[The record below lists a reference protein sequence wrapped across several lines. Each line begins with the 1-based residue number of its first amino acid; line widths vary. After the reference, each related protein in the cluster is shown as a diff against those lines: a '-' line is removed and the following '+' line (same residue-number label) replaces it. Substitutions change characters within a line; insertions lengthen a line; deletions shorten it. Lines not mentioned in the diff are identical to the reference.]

1 MKFMVN
7 DKIMGVIGGMCL
19 GSALSHVFIIH
30 FVDRLILKSL
40 GIRLGLR
47 FAYMDAD
54 VTMSMLLLA
63 LVLYTTFK
71 VNSRTFAIFTYVGM
85 VIWALPMIMFYI
97 SLI

>member
-1 MKFMVN
+1 MVF
-7 DKIMGVIGGMCL
+7 DKIMGAIGGMCL
-19 GSALSHVFIIH
+19 GSGLSHVFIIH

-47 FAYMDAD
+47 FASMDAH

-71 VNSRTFAIFTYVGM
+71 VNSQTLVIFTYVGM
-85 VIWALPMIMFYI
+85 AIWALPIIMFYI
-97 SLI
+97 R

>member
-19 GSALSHVFIIH
+19 GSSLSHVFIIH

-63 LVLYTTFK
+63 LVLYTAFK

-97 SLI
+97 R

>member
-1 MKFMVN
+1 MVFA
-7 DKIMGVIGGMCL
+7 KIMGAIGGMCL
-19 GSALSHVFIIH
+19 GGALSHVFIIY

-47 FAYMDAD
+47 FASMDVH

-71 VNSRTFAIFTYVGM
+71 VNSRTLSIFTYVGM
-85 VIWALPMIMFYI
+85 AIWALPMIMFYI
-97 SLI
+97 R